1 MRDNKGSV
9 SCSEAEPL
17 QEYNT
22 QSSALWLFDLY
33 LFFKKFVKVM

>member
-1 MRDNKGSV
+1 MRVNEGSV

-17 QEYNT
+17 QEHNM

-33 LFFKKFVKVM
+33 RTDKK